1 MCVSEAGLVL
11 AVEGDEVALVSVAGS
26 ERRVPLIV
34 VTGACR
40 RELASG
46 AGDGETVAPGDW
58 LLIHTGLAV
67 ARITAEEADFYHS
80 LPALGRKP

>member
-11 AVEGDEVALVSVAGS
+11 AVEGDERALVSVAGS
-26 ERRVPLIV
+26 ERWVPLIV
-34 VTGACR
+34 VTGGR
-40 RELASG
+40 

-67 ARITAEEADFYHS
+67 ARITAEEAAVHYS
-80 LPALGRKP
+80 YRLLGDHHV

>member
-11 AVEGDEVALVSVAGS
+11 AVEGDETALVSVAGS

-34 VTGACR
+34 V
-40 RELASG
+40 

-67 ARITAEEADFYHS
+67 ARITAEEAAVHHS
-80 LPALGRKP
+80 YRLLGDHHV

>member
-11 AVEGDEVALVSVAGS
+11 AVEGDEAALVSVAGS

-34 VTGACR
+34 VTGA
-40 RELASG
+40 
-46 AGDGETVAPGDW
+46 GETVAPGDW

-67 ARITAEEADFYHS
+67 ARITAEEAAFYHS
-80 LPALGRKP
+80 FLPQGGKP

>member
-11 AVEGDEVALVSVAGS
+11 AVEGDETALVSVGGF

-34 VTGACR
+34 VTGA
-40 RELASG
+40 
-46 AGDGETVAPGDW
+46 GETVTPGDW

-67 ARITAEEADFYHS
+67 ARITADEAAFYQSFVPQQGGSHD
-80 LPALGRKP
+80 